1 MRSALLYSAV
11 LGLAAAAPKAMP
23 QDIDVDYIESIPTPT
38 TGLGPAVE
46 QVSATPSYDAA
57 AAASDAAQEIS
68 TAPIYTPTPSSASRR
83 GLRRSPLAKRTDC
96 GPEPDGH
103 GPSPGSDTSDTGF
116 LSSSILANY
125 ANSAVAPAGYS
136 LASGFQNLQGSLS
149 EIGYIGLY
157 TFSQYDPSLCSA
169 KCNSVSACLGFNI
182 YFERDP
188 SITPAAACPNPAPFT
203 NVKCTLYGYP
213 VAAGAATNMGQW
225 RGPTD
230 ANGQAFHVVI
240 TGSNG
245 YNKNPCPTPPQLTN
259 FTGPSAQLP
268 GAINAPNDP
277 TTGKNTYLGMKLYNG
292 GPFDPSQCS
301 AACQAQTAY
310 DARHPASDGTYMPC
324 NFFNA
329 YILLKNGIPQGTYC
343 SFYSRTWDA
352 SYATNTGYTSG
363 STQYSVVD
371 SFTYALTTPDPGH
384 I

>member
-1 MRSALLYSAV
+1 MRSALLFSAV
-11 LGLAAAAPKAMP
+11 FGLAAAAPKAMP
-23 QDIDVDYIESIPTPT
+23 QGIDVDYVDSFPTPT

-46 QVSATPSYDAA
+46 QVSATPTYDAS

-68 TAPIYTPTPSSASRR
+68 TAPIYTPTPSSSSKR
-83 GLRRSPLAKRTDC
+83 GLRRGQLAKRTDC
-96 GPEPDGH
+96 GPEPDGQ

-116 LSSSILANY
+116 LSSTILANY
-125 ANSAVAPAGYS
+125 ANNAVAPAGYY
-136 LASGFQNLQGSLS
+136 LAPGFQNLQGSLS
-149 EIGYIGLY
+149 QIGYIGLY
-157 TFSQYDPSLCSA
+157 TFAQYDPSLCSA
-169 KCNSVSACLGFNI
+169 KCDQVSTCLGFDI

-213 VAAGAATNMGQW
+213 VAALAATNMGQW
-225 RGPTD
+225 RGPVD
-230 ANGQAFHVVI
+230 ANNQAFHVVI
-240 TGSNG
+240 AGSNG
-245 YNKNPCPTPPQLTN
+245 YIKSPPPAPPTLTN
-259 FTGPSAQLP
+259 FTGPSALLP

-292 GPFDPSQCS
+292 GPFDPSQCA

-324 NFFNA
+324 NFFNV
-329 YILLKNGIPQGTYC
+329 YILSKNNIPQGTYC

-352 SYATNTGYTSG
+352 SYATNTGYYSG
-363 STQYSVVD
+363 TTHYTVAD
-371 SFTYALTTPDPGH
+371 SYTYALTTPNPGH